1 MNKVEFFGISGSG
14 KTSFKASI
22 ESKFKKKKIATY
34 SYKDVIEKF
43 LPFYERNIFNYFL
56 LRVFFFFRKKV
67 IKIFISKIISQVEV
81 FIKNLFF
88 KV

>member
-22 ESKFKKKKIATY
+22 ESKFKKKIATY

-43 LPFYERNIFNYFL
+43 LPFNERNIFNYFL
-56 LRVFFFFRKKV
+56 LRVFFFFRKK
-67 IKIFISKIISQVEV
+67 
-81 FIKNLFF
+81 L
-88 KV
+88 